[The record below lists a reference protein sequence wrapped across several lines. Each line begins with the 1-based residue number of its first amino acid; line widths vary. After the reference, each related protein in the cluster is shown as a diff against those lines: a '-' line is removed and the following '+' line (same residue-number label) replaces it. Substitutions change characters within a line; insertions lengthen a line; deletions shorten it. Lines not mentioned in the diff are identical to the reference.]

1 MSLTKEFTTPAER
14 EYLNTLTPL
23 YDLALAISFSS
34 KEGLFKVLW
43 PKVKYFFDFSYAEII
58 KIDEQYQ
65 RFSLRLTQALT
76 QQIPAGT
83 IIEGRYYNDRQNIIT
98 LIAN

>member
-1 MSLTKEFTTPAER
+1 M
-14 EYLNTLTPL
+14 
-23 YDLALAISFSS
+23 
-34 KEGLFKVLW
+34 
-43 PKVKYFFDFSYAEII
+43 KYFLDFSYAEII